1 MRSVRVDRL
10 RHRFVGEIP
19 DKLVPG
25 ELYVSL
31 EHSTAAHSCCCGCGS
46 EVVTPLSPA
55 YWQMGF
61 DGEEVSLTPSIG
73 NWSYDCRSHYFITR
87 GRVEWAGT
95 FNDGEVEAVR
105 ERNAGIRERHYG
117 HAVGPPPG
125 GLLRRLAAAARR
137 AGAAVLGRPAH

>member
-1 MRSVRVDRL
+1 MRRVRVDRL

-19 DKLVPG
+19 DKLAPG

-55 YWQMGF
+55 FWKMGY

-73 NWSYDCRSHYFITR
+73 NWSYECRSHYFITR
-87 GRVEWAGT
+87 GRVEWAGS
-95 FNDGEVEAVR
+95 FDDLEVEAVR
-105 ERNAGIRERHYG
+105 ERNAVIRERHYMQPG
-117 HAVGPPPG
+117 EEPPVV
-125 GLLRRLAAAARR
+125 GLLHRLAAAVRR
-137 AGAAVLGRPAH
+137 ACSAVLGRT